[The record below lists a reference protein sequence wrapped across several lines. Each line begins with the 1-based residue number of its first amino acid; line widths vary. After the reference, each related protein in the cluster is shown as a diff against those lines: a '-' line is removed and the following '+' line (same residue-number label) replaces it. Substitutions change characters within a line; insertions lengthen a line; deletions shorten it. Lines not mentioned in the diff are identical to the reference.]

1 MSKKKKQTLFECVDN
16 LEEASMDDTFAFIA
30 GYTPAGFPYGTTWE
44 EIGIDP
50 TLPFEEKKD
59 LYLSGSYTPPVL
71 DSGLT
76 PARMSDLK
84 SILSTLEDVHTTLS
98 NIGMESGIDDI
109 LDAADWVENAMVGIG
124 PCISAGY
131 KGGGGENGNI
141 NYAVDNESLQN
152 DEVVEV
158 DEEELPF

>member
-109 LDAADWVENAMVGIG
+109 LDAADWVENAMEGIG
-124 PCISAGY
+124 VWTFPTSLEREGD
-131 KGGGGENGNI
+131 GGN
-141 NYAVDNESLQN
+141 DNPQN
-152 DEVVEV
+152 DETIVEI
-158 DEEELPF
+158 DEDELPF